1 MKDVHFVTLPID
13 TVSCLYLPA
22 DESYYKKK
30 VNFGRAIPV
39 STNRG
44 KMEGCE
50 RCTLSPSIDG
60 HWSHVSIYLL
70 TKVITK
76 RMLILDVQFPFLLL
90 GVKWKVVKDVHCS
103 FLLMDTGLMSLSSCL
118 RKSLQKESEFWMCI
132 SLFYY

>member
-1 MKDVHFVTLPID
+1 MKDVNFVTLPID

-44 KMEGCE
+44 KMKGVE

-60 HWSHVSIYLL
+60 HWSHVSIFLL

-76 RMLILDVQFPFLLL
+76 R
-90 GVKWKVVKDVHCS
+90 K
-103 FLLMDTGLMSLSSCL
+103 
-118 RKSLQKESEFWMCI
+118 
-132 SLFYY
+132 